1 MKETSSLNNEGNSS
15 TPSEDIAPS
24 PKRLNQKR
32 TPQASAAIP
41 TRKSTR
47 NRQLTLTNA
56 LGNPILINTIND
68 ASQKTKTPL
77 QFEIDSPPDKPETE
91 NNPSLKPLIQEMG
104 FTEKTP
110 KYQACV
116 RFLKAI
122 SPKNKQKQNEIV
134 DLTSPTESTIDMN
147 DKDILFVRVKEVT
160 EEATE
165 EKQDEEMHEDEE
177 HENNMEDDNNN
188 ESGKI
193 PTEN

>member
-1 MKETSSLNNEGNSS
+1 
-15 TPSEDIAPS
+15 
-24 PKRLNQKR
+24 
-32 TPQASAAIP
+32 
-41 TRKSTR
+41 
-47 NRQLTLTNA
+47 
-56 LGNPILINTIND
+56 
-68 ASQKTKTPL
+68 
-77 QFEIDSPPDKPETE
+77 
-91 NNPSLKPLIQEMG
+91 MG
-104 FTEKTP
+104 FTEKTL

-147 DKDILFVRVKEVT
+147 DKEILFVRVKEVT

-165 EKQDEEMHEDEE
+165 EKQDEEMHENEE